1 MAETQADGGIEPP
14 EDRIALGTL
23 ASWAG
28 AAASLAL
35 VVGVGVWGYQLVTR
49 DVSGIPVV
57 RAAEGPMRIQ
67 PQDPGGAAAVN
78 QGLAVNMVP
87 AKGSAEKPA
96 DRLILAP
103 KPIDLTEEDQ
113 SAGQLA
119 AMVAPVEEPAQEE
132 PKGMSVDDIVASVMK
147 ESQAPERLE
156 NASMKLADPVSAKPE
171 TGLAQSLRP
180 RSRPAAPVKASV
192 GAAAVLDMDPA
203 KIPAGTRLAQLG
215 AFEDADQATRE
226 WDRLFAR
233 FGDYMAGKQR
243 VIQKAES
250 GGRTFYR
257 LRAYGF
263 ADIND
268 ARRFCSALVAEK
280 AECIPVS
287 SR

>member
-1 MAETQADGGIEPP
+1 MAQIQADGGFDAP

-28 AAASLAL
+28 AAVSLAL
-35 VVGVGVWGYQLVTR
+35 VVGIGVWGYQLVTR

-103 KPIDLTEEDQ
+103 KPIDLSEDDL
-113 SAGQLA
+113 SAAQLA
-119 AMVAPVEEPAQEE
+119 SQSVIQETPEEPA
-132 PKGMSVDDIVASVMK
+132 PAGMSVDDIVASVVR
-147 ESQAPERLE
+147 QDQQPERIE
-156 NASMKLADPVSAKPE
+156 NASLSVSEPSSAKPLG
-171 TGLAQSLRP
+171 GLAQSLRP
-180 RSRPAAPVKASV
+180 QPRPASLVRPLASV
-192 GAAAVLDMDPA
+192 ALDMDPA
-203 KIPAGTRLAQLG
+203 QIPAGERLAQLG
-215 AFEDADQATRE
+215 AFEDADQASKE
-226 WDRLFAR
+226 WDRLYAR
-233 FGDYMAGKQR
+233 FGDYMAGKKR

-263 ADIND
+263 ADISD